1 MFKTIYNIFGYF
13 SHFLYDVIR
22 NLLHDN
28 IGFVQ
33 YFVYLGLKVFLMKKI
48 IGTKIVPFKDINKI
62 FRTIRNLFN
71 AFSINSER
79 DI

>member
-13 SHFLYDVIR
+13 SHFLYDVI
-22 NLLHDN
+22 
-28 IGFVQ
+28 GFVQ
-33 YFVYLGLKVFLMKKI
+33 YFVYLDLKVFLMKKI
-48 IGTKIVPFKDINKI
+48 IGTKIEPFKDINKI